1 MTVYRTT
8 TCGKLRPTHVG
19 KKVVLSGWVH
29 RSRNLGAMVFVDLRD
44 RYGITQII
52 FDPNISPE
60 AVYEASKEL
69 RHEDVI
75 CVEGEIVMR
84 KSPNHKI
91 PTGLVEM
98 QADSLTLLSEAK
110 VPPFAIADDTIDVHE
125 DLRLR
130 YRYLDMRRGEILP
143 NLVMRHKAMQVVRHA
158 LTEDEFIEVSTP
170 VLSKSTPEGS
180 RDYLVPSRVHQNQ
193 FYALPQS
200 PQMFKQILMVGGLDK
215 YFQIV
220 SCCRDEDLRSDRQP
234 EFHQIDIE
242 MSFAT
247 KEELFPIVENLIR
260 QIFHECKEV
269 DLVPPFRRMTHR
281 ECMERYGTDKP
292 DLRFDMEIVDVTD
305 LAHKTSSVFF
315 TEAIS
320 SGGIVRGLNL
330 KGGARLSRKE
340 IESYQQLIAQFGFK
354 GIAWIKR
361 QEGSLQG
368 GIAKFIEKEEQQRWI
383 DRFDMETGDCLMVI
397 AGEKKRLL
405 QALDQLR
412 RRLGKDFGLIDS
424 SRYEPLW
431 VMDFPLFMWNEEE
444 DRMESETHPFTSPHL
459 DDLKLLESDPLAVRS
474 MGYDLVLNGY
484 EIGSGSQRIHDRKV
498 QENIFSI
505 LGLTGEE
512 IRDRFGFFVE
522 ALEFGTPPHLGI
534 GIGLDRLIMILIGSE
549 NIKDVIAFPKNH
561 WAQDLMT
568 GAPSGVYEEQLHELR
583 IKIGEST
590 VGQN

>member
-1 MTVYRTT
+1 M
-8 TCGKLRPTHVG
+8 TCGDLRPTHVG

-69 RHEDVI
+69 KHEYVI
-75 CVEGEIVMR
+75 RIEGEIVMR

-91 PTGLVEM
+91 PTGLIEV
-98 QADSLTLLSEAK
+98 QAHDLSVLSEAN

-158 LTEDEFIEVSTP
+158 LTEDGFIEVSTP

-180 RDYLVPSRVHQNQ
+180 RDYLVPSRVHPEK

-215 YFQIV
+215 YFQIAA
-220 SCCRDEDLRSDRQP
+220 CCRDEDLRADRQP
-234 EFHQIDIE
+234 EHHQIDME

-247 KEELFPIVENLIR
+247 QEELFPIIENLVGR
-260 QIFHECKEV
+260 VFHECKGVE
-269 DLVPPFRRMTHR
+269 LAPPFRRMTHR
-281 ECMERYGTDKP
+281 EAMERYGTDKP
-292 DLRFDMEIVDVTD
+292 DLRFEMEIVDATD
-305 LAHKTSSVFF
+305 LAEKTSSALF
-315 TEAIS
+315 TESIS
-320 SGGIVRGLNL
+320 SGGVVRGLNL

-340 IESYQQLIAQFGFK
+340 IESYQQLVSQFGFK
-354 GIAWIKR
+354 GIAWIKS
-361 QEGSLQG
+361 QEDGLQG
-368 GIAKFIEKEEQQRWI
+368 AIAKFIEEEERQKWI
-383 DRFDMETGDCLMVI
+383 DRFEMEIGDCLMII

-412 RRLGKDFGLIDS
+412 RRLGKDFDLIDS

-431 VMDFPLFMWNEEE
+431 VVDFPLFMWNEEE
-444 DRMESETHPFTSPHL
+444 DRMESETHPFTSPHP
-459 DDLKLLESDPLAVRS
+459 DDLELLEKDPLAVRS
-474 MGYDLVLNGY
+474 MGYDLVVNGY
-484 EIGSGSQRIHDRKV
+484 EIGSGSQRIHDREV
-498 QENIFSI
+498 QKRVFSV
-505 LGLTGEE
+505 LGLEDEE
-512 IRDRFGFFVE
+512 VRDRFGFFVE
-522 ALEFGTPPHLGI
+522 ALGFGTPPHLGI
-534 GIGLDRLIMILIGSE
+534 GLGLDRLIMILIGSE

-568 GAPSGVYEEQLHELR
+568 GAPSEVYEEQLQELA
-583 IKIGEST
+583 IKIEQSV